1 MTNRGPFGREN
12 PAALTAP
19 SGPFPSLGRVRHNR
33 SASPRR
39 TRKNGGGEIL
49 MAKVAPFH
57 SKLSGTDRH
66 HDNDRCTEGNN
77 IESYNR
83 VSGPGGHPRCK
94 RCTELAGQ

>member
-1 MTNRGPFGREN
+1 
-12 PAALTAP
+12 
-19 SGPFPSLGRVRHNR
+19 
-33 SASPRR
+33 
-39 TRKNGGGEIL
+39 